1 MWSLRNKF
9 QLSADML
16 NKNYGSILVS
26 GLELDCTIHFENYEG
41 PSSLLRQ
48 NSLLLAELK
57 KKNSFSRKSSS
68 NLQLAPPFNLFS
80 RNPSMDG
87 SSFLIPQ
94 CLPSESS
101 YRLDYPEGL
110 DSFSI

>member
-1 MWSLRNKF
+1 MS
-9 QLSADML
+9 S
-16 NKNYGSILVS
+16 
-26 GLELDCTIHFENYEG
+26 IHFENFDG

-48 NSLLLAELK
+48 NSQLIADLK
-57 KKNSFSRKSSS
+57 KKNSLSRKSSS
-68 NLQLAPPFNLFS
+68 NLQFAPPFFLFS

-94 CLPSESS
+94 RLPSESS

>member
-1 MWSLRNKF
+1 M
-9 QLSADML
+9 LSHDL
-16 NKNYGSILVS
+16 SS
-26 GLELDCTIHFENYEG
+26 IHFENFEG
-41 PSSLLRQ
+41 PSSLLHQ

-94 CLPSESS
+94 RLPSESS

-110 DSFSI
+110 DSFSIWMFFSYDVEKLLGGSFPAPSR